1 MGQPEDAAR
10 PRGPSSGTATHGSLL
25 TTFSKIGLFTF
36 GGGYAMI
43 PLIER
48 EIVDRRHW
56 LSERDLVDQ
65 IALAQSLPGV
75 FAVNLAA
82 LIGQRLRGRSGAI
95 FSALGCALPSF
106 LVILLIAMF
115 LERYR
120 ELPAIQNAFV
130 GVRAAVTAQILLA
143 TVKMGRQIIRDR
155 VTAGIALAA
164 LLLILF
170 LNLHPIFIVL
180 GGLLMGLAMYWL
192 SPSYTRK
199 ISGSGKGEE
208 SDL

>member
-1 MGQPEDAAR
+1 
-10 PRGPSSGTATHGSLL
+10 
-25 TTFSKIGLFTF
+25 
-36 GGGYAMI
+36 MI

-143 TVKMGRQIIRDR
+143 TVNRRRQIIRDR